1 LREERHC
8 KNSCGLERILPL
20 AKHATDE
27 AVQRTL
33 GSDNQRISKAARQAI
48 ETGDAEKLGALMTE
62 AQHVFD
68 ENLMPVCTELLSPK
82 LHRVLADA
90 QVKTLVYGGKGVGSQ
105 GDGCVQFICKGVA
118 ERHQLTTYLT
128 TTFGLPCFDLDM
140 CRPAS
145 VRKAVIPVAGL
156 GTRMFPYTKAV
167 PKTFLPVVTP
177 EGIAKPVIQVIVEE
191 ALSAGVEEVALI
203 IQPED
208 EARFRS
214 YFQTAV
220 RVEALNKL
228 PAQLRE
234 EAEKLKKMSSRITYI
249 PQPEAKGF
257 GHAVLLAEKFVA
269 NEPFLLML
277 GDHLFRS
284 SEGRSVAR
292 QVVDRFQDFGDAQS
306 VVGIYEETLEKTK
319 HYGTITGE
327 WVSDETLQLTRIV
340 EKPTEDQAI
349 TDLQVG
355 RHGKSTYFCVNGVY
369 VLRSKIF
376 DILRA
381 SAAAGRA
388 REIELTAALE
398 TLREE
403 EGVKGLVVNG
413 RHFDTGLPQIYAETI
428 SRFASN

>member
-1 LREERHC
+1 
-8 KNSCGLERILPL
+8 
-20 AKHATDE
+20 
-27 AVQRTL
+27 
-33 GSDNQRISKAARQAI
+33 
-48 ETGDAEKLGALMTE
+48 
-62 AQHVFD
+62 
-68 ENLMPVCTELLSPK
+68 
-82 LHRVLADA
+82 
-90 QVKTLVYGGKGVGSQ
+90 
-105 GDGCVQFICKGVA
+105 
-118 ERHQLTTYLT
+118 
-128 TTFGLPCFDLDM
+128 M

-156 GTRMFPYTKAV
+156 GTRMFPFTKAV

-208 EARFRS
+208 ETRFRA
-214 YFQTAV
+214 YFQTDV

-284 SEGRSVAR
+284 FEGRSVAR
-292 QVVDRFQDFGDAQS
+292 QVVERFQDFGDAQS

-340 EKPTEDQAI
+340 EKPTEDEAI
-349 TDLQVG
+349 TDLKVG
-355 RHGKSTYFCVNGVY
+355 RHGKSAYFCVNGVY
-369 VLRSKIF
+369 VLRPKIF

-381 SAAAGRA
+381 SAAAGHT